1 MAEVDFPH
9 CGRAS
14 KTAGFTSRSALLLEP
29 FRILKPRKEQP
40 HGHPH
45 PPSRSDHGAIQQ
57 IAMSGVISPDLG
69 LAAPG
74 GASFNPLKR
83 RNTQIPEHAAEHPTP
98 TSATTGHGT
107 TYRMDPMMTE
117 HLALIGFAARL
128 GTSLTSDAA
137 EASATRNDAQLL
149 MGMLSSRHGHK
160 PTSSDECAGR
170 PPLDEACCGKFMPPA
185 RLSVLIV
192 FFPCGGHMFW
202 IVLFHDTSYAGIFCG
217 DESIP
222 TPSCH

>member
-1 MAEVDFPH
+1 
-9 CGRAS
+9 
-14 KTAGFTSRSALLLEP
+14 
-29 FRILKPRKEQP
+29 
-40 HGHPH
+40 
-45 PPSRSDHGAIQQ
+45 
-57 IAMSGVISPDLG
+57 MSGVISPDLG

-83 RNTQIPEHAAEHPTP
+83 RNTQIPEQAAAEHPTP

-170 PPLDEACCGKFMPPA
+170 PPLDEACCGKFMSPA

-192 FFPCGGHMFW
+192 FFPRGGHMFLSVYFVTHLMLAFSAATNPSQLHRVTKYLSFRNRLPHPP
-202 IVLFHDTSYAGIFCG
+202 IPSFLSRLHD
-217 DESIP
+217 E
-222 TPSCH
+222 H

>member
-1 MAEVDFPH
+1 
-9 CGRAS
+9 
-14 KTAGFTSRSALLLEP
+14 
-29 FRILKPRKEQP
+29 
-40 HGHPH
+40 
-45 PPSRSDHGAIQQ
+45 
-57 IAMSGVISPDLG
+57 MSGVISPDLG

-83 RNTQIPEHAAEHPTP
+83 RNTQIPEQAATERPTP

-170 PPLDEACCGKFMPPA
+170 PPLDEVCRGKFISPLLYSFFYVVGTCFECLIAAFPP
-185 RLSVLIV
+185 
-192 FFPCGGHMFW
+192 
-202 IVLFHDTSYAGIFCG
+202 
-217 DESIP
+217 
-222 TPSCH
+222 